1 MRKIMVAVCMFSI
14 GAAGALVA
22 CSEASSGSPDAG
34 TGNDSGGAKDTG
46 PIGNDQSSPD
56 AKQDFDAN
64 ACGATYA
71 DAAAL
76 PVVVN
81 EIRSKGKEFVE
92 LYNPTSAAI
101 DLSGTKVADA
111 TDPDGCPKV
120 VDALVFPANT
130 KLPPGGYL
138 VVFTGQTD
146 AGNGVQTACF
156 DAGVANCFYANY
168 KISNT
173 AGETL
178 FVLTPADAVVTSGY
192 YPPGAADSGQSWGRL
207 PNGTGSF
214 TVNTP
219 TPGAANL
226 P

>member
-1 MRKIMVAVCMFSI
+1 MRKVMVAVCMFSLC
-14 GAAGALVA
+14 AAGALVA
-22 CSEASSGSPDAG
+22 CSEASSGSPDAAAA
-34 TGNDSGGAKDTG
+34 NDSGGVKDSSPG
-46 PIGNDQSSPD
+46 VDQSAPD
-56 AKQDFDAN
+56 AKPAFDAN
-64 ACGATYA
+64 TCGSTFA

-76 PVVVN
+76 PLVVN

-120 VDALVFPANT
+120 ADALVFPANT
-130 KLPPGGYL
+130 SLPSGGYL

-173 AGETL
+173 TGETL
-178 FVLTPADAVVTSGY
+178 FVLTSADAVVTSGY

-219 TPGAANL
+219 TPGAANQ